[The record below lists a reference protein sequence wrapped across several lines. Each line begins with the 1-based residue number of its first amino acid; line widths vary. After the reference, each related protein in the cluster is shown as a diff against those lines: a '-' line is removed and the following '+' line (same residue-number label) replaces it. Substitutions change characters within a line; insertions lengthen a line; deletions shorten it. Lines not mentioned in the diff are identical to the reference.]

1 MHLLV
6 WFGVIWCKAV
16 LCYVVFFPFPKCSQK
31 IRIQPAY
38 NPSQG
43 LYQDFRQLSSLPYHP
58 SVVRQIFNCSVVMW
72 AANVELFE
80 TTCNTAHEST
90 FSSERSYFQ
99 RLVWPECQRS
109 NFIIKIL
116 DCYGAV
122 SLPDCQL
129 SFFHPPCL
137 FSTRGKRW
145 TEPFVL
151 AMWHTK
157 ERKFEFWSICIT

>member
-6 WFGVIWCKAV
+6 WFGVIWCKTV
-16 LCYVVFFPFPKCSQK
+16 RCYVVFFPFPKCSQK

-43 LYQDFRQLSSLPYHP
+43 LYQDFRQLSSLLYHP

-157 ERKFEFWSICIT
+157 ESKFEFWSICIT